1 MVKCEF
7 HFAETPSQSPLRR
20 CHKVESDQRQNQM
33 RLTDSNNEHLFTA
46 AKVKEEPLDDPD
58 SFHVEEL
65 FSQMEVSP

>member
-1 MVKCEF
+1 
-7 HFAETPSQSPLRR
+7 
-20 CHKVESDQRQNQM
+20 M
-33 RLTDSNNEHLFTA
+33 RLTDSNDEHLFTA